1 MVDSL
6 GGNNSNVLATCALNI
21 IDVKSHSCKNIKSTT
36 ALIEQKYTRS
46 EVIVLLNMADTTI

>member
-1 MVDSL
+1 MIDSL
-6 GGNNSNVLATCALNI
+6 GGNNSNVLATWALNI

-46 EVIVLLNMADTTI
+46 DCASKYG